1 MTLATFQ
8 LDKGPS
14 VTNIFTILW
23 VPKEPPCCQLIILNA
38 NRRWSGNSC
47 VLGLGHH
54 HSLGSHILCILSPN
68 RSVVK
73 LRMRMSLII
82 TDHAAVQFACV
93 CFCFYISPFPLE
105 FREQKNSPTDLMSQL
120 ANWG

>member
-1 MTLATFQ
+1 MTLTTFQ

-14 VTNIFTILW
+14 VTDIFTILG

-38 NRRWSGNSC
+38 NRRWSGDSC

-82 TDHAAVQFACV
+82 TDHAACNSLAFAPV
-93 CFCFYISPFPLE
+93 SVSVSISTFNHFLWSSVSKRTPPL
-105 FREQKNSPTDLMSQL
+105 T
-120 ANWG
+120 